1 MGLTHSR
8 ANLKKIIAAKVIC
21 SGEKIL
27 TNLVCGHSPTHLPS
41 LPPGVEATLPQEANN
56 PTTLLGS
63 VQNICTFSHQYNS
76 NSSVP
81 KPKQGSSVA
90 PSLHY
95 YKGEA
100 GVEPKTV

>member
-41 LPPGVEATLPQEANN
+41 LLRGVEATLPQGANN
-56 PTTLLGS
+56 PPMLVGSAQKVSAPCPTNTIVTVQYKNETRVIRRTFTTLL
-63 VQNICTFSHQYNS
+63 
-76 NSSVP
+76 
-81 KPKQGSSVA
+81 
-90 PSLHY
+90 
-95 YKGEA
+95 
-100 GVEPKTV
+100 